1 MSLDDLVLGADRV
14 LLGAI
19 LRSDFYSFVQAAFP
33 IVSGGEEL
41 LRNWH
46 LEAMAYALTRVMRGE
61 IRRLIINV
69 PPRSLKS
76 ICASVAFPA
85 FVLGHDPSRRIICVS
100 YAEALARKH
109 AGDTRALMRSPLY
122 RSLFPGTR
130 ISPGRHRVGVHD
142 HKRGLSPGHLCRG
155 HPDGAGRQSSHP

>member
-1 MSLDDLVLGADRV
+1 MNINDGADRV
-14 LLGAI
+14 PLSAI

-76 ICASVAFPA
+76 ICASVAFPPSCSA
-85 FVLGHDPSRRIICVS
+85 MIRRYASFV
-100 YAEALARKH
+100 
-109 AGDTRALMRSPLY
+109 
-122 RSLFPGTR
+122 
-130 ISPGRHRVGVHD
+130 
-142 HKRGLSPGHLCRG
+142 
-155 HPDGAGRQSSHP
+155 